1 MEQWSQFVKVKVV
14 GRGAHGMAILCRRK
28 QDNSPVVVKE
38 LFTSSMSE
46 DEKQHSLNEIKVL
59 TILRHPNIIA
69 YYDSF
74 TGTGMMEFEI
84 MGITSGGTVVGS
96 NGGGGAGAG
105 GAGGSGGAGVASPGV
120 GGSGDLDNSQNRP
133 GANRRSSDKKKV
145 VVSEG
150 GGRASLKKEKL
161 PSTLMIVME
170 YADGGTLSDY
180 LDELAAEKQLLPLE
194 DIMNLF
200 CQIALALNHIHSH
213 KILHRDLKTNNIL
226 ISGTGKYKVLK
237 IGDFG
242 ISKIMSA
249 ETKAETVVGT
259 PAYISPELCEGKP
272 YNEKSDIWALG
283 CVLYEIICLKK
294 MFSAHNLP
302 ALVLK
307 ILRGT
312 YDPLP
317 SQYPAKLAELVQ
329 SCVELEPSNRPFM
342 PDIIGKP
349 FLQEH
354 LVRTIFGVGQI
365 ETQAKAGPIAGQPA
379 AGAAPPM
386 SPAAALA
393 GGVTG

>member
-84 MGITSGGTVVGS
+84 MGITSGGTV
-96 NGGGGAGAG
+96 
-105 GAGGSGGAGVASPGV
+105 
-120 GGSGDLDNSQNRP
+120 NRP

>member
-1 MEQWSQFVKVKVV
+1 MEQWSKYTKVKVV

-28 QDNSPVVVKE
+28 QDNSSVVIKE

-46 DEKQHSLNEIKVL
+46 DEKQTSLNEIKVL
-59 TILRHPNIIA
+59 TILRHPNIIS

-74 TGTGMMEFEI
+74 TGVGTMELE
-84 MGITSGGTVVGS
+84 SPENAS
-96 NGGGGAGAG
+96 A
-105 GAGGSGGAGVASPGV
+105 AGVDKT
-120 GGSGDLDNSQNRP
+120 GDLSTSQPRQ
-133 GANRRSSDKKKV
+133 ANRKPTDKKKMMV
-145 VVSEG
+145 MDMNHSTT
-150 GGRASLKKEKL
+150 RKEKL

-180 LDELAAEKQLLPLE
+180 LEELAASGKRLE
-194 DIMNLF
+194 IDEVMNLF
-200 CQIALALNHIHSH
+200 CQTALALNHIHSLN
-213 KILHRDLKTNNIL
+213 ILHRDLKTNNIL
-226 ISGTGKYKVLK
+226 ISGLGKYKVLK

-249 ETKAETVVGT
+249 TANAETVVGT

-312 YDPLP
+312 YDPI
-317 SQYPAKLAELVQ
+317 PAHFSPQLDNLIK
-329 SCVELEPSNRPFM
+329 SCMELEPENRPFM
-342 PDIIGKP
+342 PAIIGMP
-349 FLQEH
+349 FLQES
-354 LVRTIFGVGQI
+354 LVQTIFGVGRI
-365 ETQAKAGPIAGQPA
+365 EHNDIAT
-379 AGAAPPM
+379 
-386 SPAAALA
+386 SN
-393 GGVTG
+393 GGTPVVLSASSNGITT